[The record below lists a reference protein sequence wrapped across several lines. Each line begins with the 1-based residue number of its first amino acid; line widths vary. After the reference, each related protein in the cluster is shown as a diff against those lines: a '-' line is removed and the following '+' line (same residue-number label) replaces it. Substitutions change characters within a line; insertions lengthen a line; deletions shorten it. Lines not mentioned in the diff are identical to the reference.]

1 MSTDRLYLIHILECI
16 ERIEQYT
23 ASGYRSFQRTKMIQD
38 AVLRNLH
45 TLTESTQ
52 QLSEAAKDA
61 HPEMDWQGIS
71 RFRNVVV
78 HDYLG
83 NSNSAIDSLE
93 QAVALAPHDFIKR
106 RKLGRQLLKHQQYA
120 RAQHHLRWCAD
131 QMPSDRSLRRD
142 LQTCLHAGST
152 TLRR

>member
-1 MSTDRLYLIHILECI
+1 MRDDRLYLIHILECI

-23 ASGYRSFQRTKMIQD
+23 ASGYRSFQETKMIQD

-52 QLSEAAKDA
+52 QLSQAAKDA
-61 HPEMDWQGIS
+61 HPEVDWQGIA

-83 NSNSAIDSLE
+83 ID
-93 QAVALAPHDFIKR
+93 LARIWDIVQQDLPKLKR
-106 RKLGRQLLKHQQYA
+106 SIAAMLAESG
-120 RAQHHLRWCAD
+120 
-131 QMPSDRSLRRD
+131 DR
-142 LQTCLHAGST
+142 T
-152 TLRR
+152 T